1 MSAAST
7 PASPAA
13 RRIDRLLR
21 LLGWG
26 GALLLWLLP
35 FLAARLSEEMN
46 WSAMDHV
53 AWGVMLLT
61 GAALFETSLRLSR
74 SFAYRFACWIA
85 LGAGFLL
92 VWANLAVGIIGS
104 EDRAINSL
112 FFAVLA
118 VPLVGAFFVDFR
130 ARGLAWVMAATA
142 AAQIAVAVP
151 PLLAREPDV
160 VFTLPWLVAWL
171 ISAALFRKAA
181 RASRSA

>member
-1 MSAAST
+1 MSTT
-7 PASPAA
+7 PAPTSAS
-13 RRIDRLLR
+13 RLDRVLR
-21 LLGWG
+21 GLGWG
-26 GALLLWLLP
+26 GALTLWLLP
-35 FLAARLSEEMN
+35 FLAARLTSEMN
-46 WSAMDHV
+46 WSPMDHI

-61 GAALFETSLRLSR
+61 GAGLFETSLRLRR

-85 LGAGFLL
+85 MGAGFLL

-104 EDRAINSL
+104 EDAAINSL

-118 VPLVGAFFVDFR
+118 VPLVGAFLVDFR
-130 ARGLAWVMAATA
+130 AGGLAWVMAATA

-160 VFTLPWLVAWL
+160 VFTLPWLAAWL